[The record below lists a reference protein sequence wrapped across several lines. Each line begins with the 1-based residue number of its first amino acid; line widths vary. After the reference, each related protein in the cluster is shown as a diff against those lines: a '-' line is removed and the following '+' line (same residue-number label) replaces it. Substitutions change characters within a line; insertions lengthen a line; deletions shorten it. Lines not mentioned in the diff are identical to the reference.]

1 MNIYLRRNGP
11 FSCFLPP
18 HYNHQRIEQPSRLP
32 LNTRLIDTLTPHF
45 LSSNN
50 LHLQNNTPL
59 ANAFTST
66 PLSAD
71 TTRLRPQGLQHQ
83 QPVMMIA
90 AASPASSPISS
101 MSSPSPPST
110 RSRNASYA
118 ARPQRPGPKQPPQP
132 RDGDTRHMFNSVSAS
147 FAFREQRSGGNGGD
161 GPQPRDPG
169 NGRRS
174 RDPHPRDPGGKR
186 DPQPRDPGT

>member
-32 LNTRLIDTLTPHF
+32 LNTRPIDTLTPHF
-45 LSSNN
+45 FSSDN
-50 LHLQNNTPL
+50 LHLHNNTPL

-90 AASPASSPISS
+90 LAPPASSPISS
-101 MSSPSPPST
+101 MSSRT
-110 RSRNASYA
+110 RNATYA

-147 FAFREQRSGGNGGD
+147 FAFRERRSGGNGGD

-169 NGRRS
+169 NGRRT
-174 RDPHPRDPGGKR
+174 RGPQPRDPGGKR

>member
-1 MNIYLRRNGP
+1 MNISIRRNASIP
-11 FSCFLPP
+11 CFLSP
-18 HYNHQRIEQPSRLP
+18 HTNHQSIEQPARLP

-50 LHLQNNTPL
+50 LHLQHNTPL
-59 ANAFTST
+59 ANAVTST

-83 QPVMMIA
+83 QPMMMMMNL
-90 AASPASSPISS
+90 ASPDSSPISS
-101 MSSPSPPST
+101 MSPRSYT
-110 RSRNASYA
+110 RSRNASHA

-147 FAFREQRSGGNGGD
+147 FALREQRAGGDGGD

-169 NGRRS
+169 
-174 RDPHPRDPGGKR
+174 P
-186 DPQPRDPGT
+186 

>member
-11 FSCFLPP
+11 VPCFLPP
-18 HYNHQRIEQPSRLP
+18 HPNHQRIEQPSRLP
-32 LNTRLIDTLTPHF
+32 LNTRLIDTLTPYF

-50 LHLQNNTPL
+50 LHLQHNTPL
-59 ANAFTST
+59 ASAFTST
-66 PLSAD
+66 SLFAD
-71 TTRLRPQGLQHQ
+71 TTWSRPQGLQHQ
-83 QPVMMIA
+83 QPVMMMNLA
-90 AASPASSPISS
+90 CPASSPISS
-101 MSSPSPPST
+101 MSSPSYT

-147 FAFREQRSGGNGGD
+147 FALREHRSGGSGGD

-174 RDPHPRDPGGKR
+174 RGPQPRDPGGKR